1 MSIIIGSLV
10 EMLHVGDMEI
20 ESNVLTVF
28 KQILE
33 SNKIYY
39 TDEILKY
46 ELTCSGV
53 GQYQQA

>member
-1 MSIIIGSLV
+1 
-10 EMLHVGDMEI
+10 MLHVGDMEI